1 MHDPASTHTL
11 GSTAS
16 VENQGLLHPNHAGI
30 GARLAGLYGAVL
42 TSGFPVSS
50 ISGSVGTMAI
60 WVLAITRAEE
70 EPLRIISLY
79 DRQP

>member
-1 MHDPASTHTL
+1 MHDPACALAL

-42 TSGFPVSS
+42 TRGFPVAS
-50 ISGSVGTMAI
+50 ISGSVGTMTI
-60 WVLAITRAEE
+60 WVLPITWAEE
-70 EPLRIISLY
+70 EPLGIICLY
-79 DRQP
+79 H